1 MNLEF
6 GFLVSYDW
14 MEALRSLG
22 GEDFKALL
30 LALIDRQRDGVE
42 LPRFENPM
50 VRVFASMIEPTIVR
64 RLKGS
69 EYGKRKGRTQ
79 NKDESLPEATHEDT
93 YEDTHEDI
101 HEDTPQGTLQPS
113 KAKQSKAE
121 RTLAKRSLAEHSG
134 AEGAHVRVIREET
147 PSYAPQEETPSYAP
161 QEETPSYAPR
171 EETPSYA
178 PQEETPSYAPR
189 EETPSYAPRE
199 ETPSLDL
206 QAAPQVAP
214 RQPPAPALREER
226 EEVVFVEQKTPPMH
240 QGDTSEALAFSAITP
255 RRTPEPASAARI
267 RSRSRTGFPSH
278 REPLRQS
285 PASSRHSDRSS
296 AQFRSSA

>member
-14 MEALRSLG
+14 MEALRSLA

-30 LALIDRQRDGVE
+30 LALIDRQREGVE

-64 RLKGS
+64 RLRGCENAKS
-69 EYGKRKGRTQ
+69 KKTTNAEIEAETVP
-79 NKDESLPEATHEDT
+79 ESLPQG
-93 YEDTHEDI
+93 I
-101 HEDTPQGTLQPS
+101 PQGIPQGTLEVCLEAS

-147 PSYAPQEETPSYAP
+147 PSYAPRKETPSYAP
-161 QEETPSYAPR
+161 REETPSYAPR

-178 PQEETPSYAPR
+178 PQ
-189 EETPSYAPRE
+189 E

-240 QGDTSEALAFSAITP
+240 QGDTSEALAFGAITP

-267 RSRSRTGFPSH
+267 RSRSRTDFPSH

>member
-14 MEALRSLG
+14 LEALRSLG
-22 GEDFKALL
+22 GEDFKTLL
-30 LALIDRQRDGVE
+30 LALIDRQREGVE
-42 LPRFENPM
+42 LPHFENPM

-79 NKDESLPEATHEDT
+79 NKNESLPEATHEDT
-93 YEDTHEDI
+93 REDTHEGTHEDTHEDTL
-101 HEDTPQGTLQPS
+101 EGTLQPS

-121 RTLAKRSLAEHSG
+121 LTLAKRSLAEHSG
-134 AEGAHVRVIREET
+134 AEGAHVRER
-147 PSYAPQEETPSYAP
+147 
-161 QEETPSYAPR
+161 
-171 EETPSYA
+171 
-178 PQEETPSYAPR
+178 EETPSYAPR

-226 EEVVFVEQKTPPMH
+226 EEVVLVEPKMPPMH
-240 QGDTSEALAFSAITP
+240 QGDTSEALAFGAITP

>member
-14 MEALRSLG
+14 MEALRSLA
-22 GEDFKALL
+22 GEDFKTLL
-30 LALIDRQRDGVE
+30 LALIDRQREGVE
-42 LPRFENPM
+42 LPHFENPM

-93 YEDTHEDI
+93 HEPTHEDTL
-101 HEDTPQGTLQPS
+101 EGTLQPS

-147 PSYAPQEETPSYAP
+147 PSYAPQEETPFYAL
-161 QEETPSYAPR
+161 R
-171 EETPSYA
+171 EETPS
-178 PQEETPSYAPR
+178 
-189 EETPSYAPRE
+189 
-199 ETPSLDL
+199 
-206 QAAPQVAP
+206 
-214 RQPPAPALREER
+214 
-226 EEVVFVEQKTPPMH
+226 
-240 QGDTSEALAFSAITP
+240 
-255 RRTPEPASAARI
+255 
-267 RSRSRTGFPSH
+267 
-278 REPLRQS
+278 
-285 PASSRHSDRSS
+285 
-296 AQFRSSA
+296 

>member
-22 GEDFKALL
+22 GEDFKTLL
-30 LALIDRQRDGVE
+30 LALIDRQREGVA
-42 LPRFENPM
+42 LPHFENPM
-50 VRVFASMIEPTIVR
+50 VGVFASMIEPTIVR
-64 RLKGS
+64 RLKGCENAKS
-69 EYGKRKGRTQ
+69 KKTTNAEIEAETVP
-79 NKDESLPEATHEDT
+79 ETLPQG
-93 YEDTHEDI
+93 I
-101 HEDTPQGTLQPS
+101 PQGIPRGIPQGTLEVCLEAS

-121 RTLAKRSLAEHSG
+121 LTLAKRSLAEHTG
-134 AEGAHVRVIREET
+134 AEGAHVRE
-147 PSYAPQEETPSYAP
+147 
-161 QEETPSYAPR
+161 
-171 EETPSYA
+171 
-178 PQEETPSYAPR
+178 R
-189 EETPSYAPRE
+189 EETPSYAPR

-206 QAAPQVAP
+206 QAAPQVAS

-226 EEVVFVEQKTPPMH
+226 EAVIFVEQKTPPMH
-240 QGDTSEALAFSAITP
+240 QGDTSEALAFGTITP

-267 RSRSRTGFPSH
+267 RSRSHTDFPSH

-285 PASSRHSDRSS
+285 PASFRHSDRSS